1 MHCVLL
7 YLENHL
13 SNQNERAVII
23 NNDKSFNFDCLQK
36 STSYWFLIL
45 ALFVQTCVRFEMKYC
60 EFCWV

>member
-23 NNDKSFNFDCLQK
+23 NNDKSFNYDCLQK
-36 STSYWFLIL
+36 NTCYWFLIS
-45 ALFVQTCVRFEMKYC
+45 ALFVQTCVKCEMEYC
-60 EFCWV
+60 